1 MNDAAGCLWCSA
13 PTLVSDRLPRPRKLS
28 FMMKINTTKN
38 TIALRNPQPGN
49 MGWVVQQHGEIYAR
63 EYG

>member
-1 MNDAAGCLWCSA
+1 MS
-13 PTLVSDRLPRPRKLS
+13 LVQRSHACFRPLTSPRKLS

-49 MGWVVQQHGEIYAR
+49 MGWVVKQHGEIYAR